1 MLRNTIQFR
10 SNTHTHTHQIVLH
23 INTHTHKEIDA
34 RTHAFVQRSGIGL
47 GSKNDFQNGFEVAA
61 AASPFVAGFVDAS
74 FIELISAVFLEFIT
88 FLFPDDDSRR
98 RPMIVCIDSTLESS
112 TLLDDVLIGRCAQ
125 CCFCCCCSVWMEC
138 LTHLCRGVLVDNA
151 AAIDGLTKLIPLVV
165 MLAVI
170 DIIVPF
176 RILEHYPRIDCQCP
190 VMVIERFQSKL
201 NKANTAERDIRTS
214 TVQSRQR
221 RGFKN

>member
-1 MLRNTIQFR
+1 MK
-10 SNTHTHTHQIVLH
+10 THTH
-23 INTHTHKEIDA
+23 THTHKEIDA
-34 RTHAFVQRSGIGL
+34 HTHAFVQRSGIGL

-176 RILEHYPRIDCQCP
+176 RILEHYPRRLPMSGDGNRKIS
-190 VMVIERFQSKL
+190 IEMKQSKY
-201 NKANTAERDIRTS
+201 RRRTRHS
-214 TVQSRQR
+214 NIYCISRQR